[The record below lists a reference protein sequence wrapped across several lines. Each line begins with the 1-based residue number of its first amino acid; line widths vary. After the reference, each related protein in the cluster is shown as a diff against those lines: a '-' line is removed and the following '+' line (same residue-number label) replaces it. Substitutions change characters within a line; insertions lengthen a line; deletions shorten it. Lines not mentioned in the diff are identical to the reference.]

1 MKQNT
6 SPRTKKLRSVPS
18 AGKVM
23 LMLFWDFNRSILE
36 HFQDQGQTI
45 GNAWYCVMLEELKPV
60 ICSEHGGTLTN
71 WLFGTMTMLDLIY
84 QQ

>member
-1 MKQNT
+1 
-6 SPRTKKLRSVPS
+6 LRSVPS

-45 GNAWYCVMLEELKPV
+45 GNAWYCVMLEEDLKHC
-60 ICSEHGGTLTN
+60 IHSKCKGMLTN
-71 WLFGTMTMLDLIY
+71 GVVAS
-84 QQ
+84 